1 MTTARFWKQTTE
13 RAVKTAAQFGLVF
26 LGADAF
32 NFLETDLVSAG
43 GYALAGA
50 IVSVLTSVA
59 SAPFSETGTPSMV
72 EQ

>member
-1 MTTARFWKQTTE
+1 MTTATFWKQAVE

-32 NFLETDLVSAG
+32 NIMTTDLVAVG

-50 IVSVLTSVA
+50 IVSILTSVA
-59 SAPFSETGTPSMV
+59 SAPFSDSGTPSV
-72 EQ
+72 VAE